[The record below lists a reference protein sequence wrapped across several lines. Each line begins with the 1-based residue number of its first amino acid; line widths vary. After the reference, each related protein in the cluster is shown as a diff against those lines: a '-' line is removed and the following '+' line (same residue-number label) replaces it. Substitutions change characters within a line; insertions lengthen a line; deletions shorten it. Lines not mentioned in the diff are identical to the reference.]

1 MSLAQPVSS
10 SAFFAKR
17 FASLS
22 ALKLPRETSGGSQK
36 EENEEIELFKSG
48 FGTHKV
54 YRVLERFFV

>member
-54 YRVLERFFV
+54 LSSA